1 MATSSASMNL
11 LPNNKYFRVSLIT
24 FGMTTL
30 YLAFGYYKSLWPYQ
44 PWFKPV
50 STAYS
55 YSLILFSAL
64 IISSTLY
71 SLIAWGLAKKR
82 NKISNPAI
90 AIGPTISLTILI
102 GFLSAPYMPS
112 FLTSGSHL
120 EPFNSE
126 LWIADDSTLLHE
138 GINDRQKMLGDVV
151 KNILPGKSRNE
162 IIRLLGLSS
171 DDSNQP
177 ALRFYLGPARGDF
190 SGITV
195 EWLKVYLD
203 TSGYFEKYEVFRKG

>member
-1 MATSSASMNL
+1 
-11 LPNNKYFRVSLIT
+11 
-24 FGMTTL
+24 MTTL
-30 YLAFGYYKSLWPYQ
+30 YLSFGFYKSLWPYQ
-44 PWFKPV
+44 VWFKPV

-71 SLIAWGLAKKR
+71 SLIAWALAKKR
-82 NKISNPAI
+82 NKILNPAI

-102 GFLSAPYMPS
+102 GFLSTPYVPS
-112 FLTSGSHL
+112 FLPSGSHL
-120 EPFNSE
+120 QPFNSE
-126 LWIADDSTLLHE
+126 LWIADDSTLLLE
-138 GINDRQKMLGDVV
+138 GITNRQKMLGDVV
-151 KNILPGKSRNE
+151 ENILPGKSKNE
-162 IIRLLGLSS
+162 IIRNLGLFS

-177 ALRFYLGPARGDF
+177 TLFFYLGPARGDF